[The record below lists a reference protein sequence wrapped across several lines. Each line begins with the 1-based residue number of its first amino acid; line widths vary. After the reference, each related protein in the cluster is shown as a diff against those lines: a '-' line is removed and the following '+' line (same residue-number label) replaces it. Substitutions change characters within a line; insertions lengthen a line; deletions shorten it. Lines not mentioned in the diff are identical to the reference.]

1 MCNKR
6 GQISKILEK
15 ENEKTKCHGLQR
27 RNCLEVYD

>member
-15 ENEKTKCHGLQR
+15 ENEKK
-27 RNCLEVYD
+27 NAMVSNEEIV